1 MRPARGV
8 LALAVALGACGGP
21 APLADGALFRDAR
34 ALAATPDGTLWVVDA
49 EAVLALRA
57 GLVVGRVG
65 GVGTGADAFLDPVDV
80 DPTNGQTIF
89 VADRAAGAVLQ
100 FTAEGRLATTYPI
113 YDVDPARPVR
123 QTGGPR
129 ERTRAQ
135 PVAVAA
141 GPDGALYVADAGR
154 RHVLKLDAEGAVER
168 VLGAGALVEP
178 VGLAV
183 ADDGTLWVADAGR
196 GVLLSFDPFG
206 APGVARDLP
215 AALGRLAA
223 VAASGGRLVAVGD
236 AGVVGLG
243 PDGASAVVPAP
254 GLRGAA
260 LVGGRLA
267 GLTPTRLVDLG
278 DAGLD

>member
-1 MRPARGV
+1 M
-8 LALAVALGACGGP
+8 
-21 APLADGALFRDAR
+21 
-34 ALAATPDGTLWVVDA
+34 
-49 EAVLALRA
+49 
-57 GLVVGRVG
+57 
-65 GVGTGADAFLDPVDV
+65 

-100 FTAEGRLATTYPI
+100 FTAEGRLAMAYPI
-113 YDVDPARPVR
+113 YDVDPAQPVR
-123 QTGGPR
+123 QPAGPR

-183 ADDGTLWVADAGR
+183 ADDGTLWVADAAR
-196 GVLLSFDPFG
+196 RALLSFDPFG
-206 APGVARDLP
+206 AAGPTRDLP

-223 VAASGGRLVAVGD
+223 VTASGEALVASGD
-236 AGVVGLG
+236 GGAVVLG
-243 PDGASAVVPAP
+243 SDGESAVVPAR
-254 GLRGAA
+254 GLRGAVLA
-260 LVGGRLA
+260 GGRIVM
-267 GLTPTRLVDLG
+267 LTPTRLVDGG